1 MSDPS
6 LSPSS
11 RDNDP
16 IDAEFEPADPTPKP
30 RKQGSAGPGWFAFS
44 LLALICLGMSA
55 AGAGLIPGLKPGA
68 TKLEALQTDIVTL
81 QTDRTAQTEQTTTLN
96 TELEALKSRADNLQA
111 DRTRAMSDIRGLRG
125 EIEALQADISALQ
138 RARIASLS
146 EEEGDS
152 SDEAVSTTPP
162 DLSAIE
168 TRVRAFEDALVSQLA
183 DYDNALELLKT
194 RVAELEA
201 QASDEGLTNASASNA
216 RTEAALAL
224 SAIEAAARRGR
235 PFLTAHQR
243 LASAMPSN
251 QAVQRLS
258 PIAAK
263 PIPTISDLA
272 TQFPALNRQA
282 FDEEARQAG
291 SGSSWIRGIFGDGIQ
306 VRREGETTVRGT
318 LEAAETSLQEG
329 DLTSA
334 IALIK
339 GLDPDLQAVFT
350 DWLNNA
356 EDRHMLE
363 QSLEAL
369 RLTMIAEERP

>member
-11 RDNDP
+11 RDDDP
-16 IDAEFEPADPTPKP
+16 IDAEFEPAEPTS
-30 RKQGSAGPGWFAFS
+30 KQREKRSSGPGWIAFGS
-44 LLALICLGMSA
+44 LAIICLGMSA
-55 AGAGLIPGLKPGA
+55 AGAGLIPGFEPGA
-68 TKLEALQTDIVTL
+68 AKLEALQTDVVTL
-81 QTDRTAQTEQTTTLN
+81 QSDRTAQTEQASTLN

-111 DRTRAMSDIRGLRG
+111 DRTRAMTDIRGLRG

-146 EEEGDS
+146 ETENGTADAAPPS
-152 SDEAVSTTPP
+152 LP
-162 DLSAIE
+162 DLSTFE
-168 TRVRAFEDALVSQLA
+168 TRVRAVEDALVSQLA
-183 DYDNALELLKT
+183 DYDNALELLKV
-194 RVAELEA
+194 RVSELETR
-201 QASDEGLTNASASNA
+201 ASNDTLTSASASNA

-235 PFLTAHQR
+235 PFLTAHQK
-243 LASAMPSN
+243 LVAAMPGN

-263 PIPTISDLA
+263 PIPTVSDLA
-272 TQFPALNRQA
+272 NQLPELNRQA
-282 FDEEARQAG
+282 LDTEARQNG
-291 SGSSWIRGIFGDGIQ
+291 TGSSWIRGIFGDGIQ
-306 VRREGETTVRGT
+306 VRREGQTTVRGT
-318 LEAAETSLQEG
+318 LDVAETRLQEG
-329 DLTSA
+329 DLPAA
-334 IALIK
+334 IALIEA
-339 GLDPDLQAVFT
+339 LDPDLQPVFT

-356 EDRHMLE
+356 QDRHMLE

>member
-6 LSPSS
+6 LSPSA

-16 IDAEFEPADPTPKP
+16 IDAEFEPAAPAPNARDLG
-30 RKQGSAGPGWFAFS
+30 RSGPGWLAFGV
-44 LLALICLGMSA
+44 LALLCVGISA
-55 AGAGLIPGLKPGA
+55 TSAGLIPGLQPGA
-68 TKLEALQTDIVTL
+68 SKLDAMQTDITTL
-81 QTDRTAQTEQTTTLN
+81 QTDRAAQTERTSTLN

-125 EIEALQADISALQ
+125 EIEALQEDISALQ

-146 EEEGDS
+146 EETDGAE
-152 SDEAVSTTPP
+152 TTTQPNLP

-168 TRVRAFEDALVSQLA
+168 ARVQAVEDALVGQLA
-183 DYDNALELLKT
+183 DYDNALALLKT
-194 RVAELEA
+194 RVDQLEA
-201 QASDEGLTNASASNA
+201 QASDESLTSASASNA

-243 LASAMPSN
+243 LGAAMPGN

-263 PIPTISDLA
+263 PVPTAADLA
-272 TQFPALNRQA
+272 NQLPALIGEA
-282 FDEEARQAG
+282 LDAEARLSG
-291 SGSSWIRGIFGDGIQ
+291 TGSSWIRGIFGDGIQ

-318 LEAAETSLQEG
+318 LEAAQTSAQAG
-329 DLTSA
+329 DLPNA
-334 IALIK
+334 IALIRS
-339 GLDPDLQAVFT
+339 LTPDLQAVFT